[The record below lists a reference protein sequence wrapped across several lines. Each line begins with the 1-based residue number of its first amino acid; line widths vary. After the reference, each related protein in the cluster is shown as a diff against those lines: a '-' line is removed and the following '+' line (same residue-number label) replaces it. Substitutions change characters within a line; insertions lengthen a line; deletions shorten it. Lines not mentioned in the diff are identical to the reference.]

1 MRLPP
6 ARALII
12 VLRAVAVLPPLPMTL
27 PRSSGCTR
35 TSSNSLLAIV
45 RSSTVASSGLS
56 TIART
61 RCWRVACNIITRSS
75 TLRRPLRLPLQRVPL
90 LLALP
95 ESLPQ
100 ALLQEPLTQVPQRP
114 RLLALLGPPLAFPQL
129 PQPLRPLENQLELL
143 LL

>member
-75 TLRRPLRLPLQRVPL
+75 TLRRPLQLPLRQVPLRLTLQRVPRQELPRQPQPQGPPLLVLL
-90 LLALP
+90 LLALL

-100 ALLQEPLTQVPQRP
+100 EPLQRH
-114 RLLALLGPPLAFPQL
+114 
-129 PQPLRPLENQLELL
+129 
-143 LL
+143 

>member
-6 ARALII
+6 ARALMI
-12 VLRAVAVLPPLPMTL
+12 VLSAVAVLPPLPMTL

-75 TLRRPLRLPLQRVPL
+75 TLRRPLQLPLRQVPLQLPLRQVPLRLPLQRVPRQELPRQPQPQGPPLLVLL
-90 LLALP
+90 LLALL

-100 ALLQEPLTQVPQRP
+100 EPLQRH
-114 RLLALLGPPLAFPQL
+114 
-129 PQPLRPLENQLELL
+129 
-143 LL
+143 